1 MKVAI
6 FTETYFPFISG
17 VVTHIKTLKE
27 SLEHAGHEVLI
38 VTTSP
43 KAVCHYVKD
52 GVLYCP
58 AIPLKRIY
66 GYGLSNPVNI
76 QRLRIIQDFDPDIIH
91 IHTEFSMGPSST
103 HCTRCMTITCSMSR
117 RNGSRTW
124 SSRPLMFIS
133 AKWPTRPLRSS
144 ARL

>member
-43 KAVCHYVKD
+43 KAVCHYVK
-52 GVLYCP
+52 
-58 AIPLKRIY
+58 AIPHRKVGAILPEVI
-66 GYGLSNPVNI
+66 
-76 QRLRIIQDFDPDIIH
+76 
-91 IHTEFSMGPSST
+91 
-103 HCTRCMTITCSMSR
+103 
-117 RNGSRTW
+117 
-124 SSRPLMFIS
+124 
-133 AKWPTRPLRSS
+133 
-144 ARL
+144 

>member
-38 VTTSP
+38 VTPSP

-52 GVLYCP
+52 QHP
-58 AIPLKRIY
+58 APAHHS
-66 GYGLSNPVNI
+66 G
-76 QRLRIIQDFDPDIIH
+76 F
-91 IHTEFSMGPSST
+91 
-103 HCTRCMTITCSMSR
+103 
-117 RNGSRTW
+117 
-124 SSRPLMFIS
+124 
-133 AKWPTRPLRSS
+133 
-144 ARL
+144 

>member
-43 KAVCHYVKD
+43 KAVWD
-52 GVLYCP
+52 GNNDQHPELRGKGK
-58 AIPLKRIY
+58 AKKGDGRQEHADN
-66 GYGLSNPVNI
+66 GY
-76 QRLRIIQDFDPDIIH
+76 H
-91 IHTEFSMGPSST
+91 A
-103 HCTRCMTITCSMSR
+103 C
-117 RNGSRTW
+117 
-124 SSRPLMFIS
+124 
-133 AKWPTRPLRSS
+133 AKFACQLVRHQ
-144 ARL
+144 A

>member
-58 AIPLKRIY
+58 AIP
-66 GYGLSNPVNI
+66 P
-76 QRLRIIQDFDPDIIH
+76 QTHLRVWTVQPCQHPAPAHHSGF
-91 IHTEFSMGPSST
+91 
-103 HCTRCMTITCSMSR
+103 
-117 RNGSRTW
+117 
-124 SSRPLMFIS
+124 
-133 AKWPTRPLRSS
+133 
-144 ARL
+144 

>member
-76 QRLRIIQDFDPDIIH
+76 QRLTSFIS
-91 IHTEFSMGPSST
+91 TPSSAWV
-103 HCTRCMTITCSMSR
+103 S
-117 RNGSRTW
+117 
-124 SSRPLMFIS
+124 
-133 AKWPTRPLRSS
+133 LRSLPRAS
-144 ARL
+144 

>member
-17 VVTHIKTLKE
+17 VVTPIKTLKE

-91 IHTEFSMGPSST
+91 IWARKKASPCWWRFLP
-103 HCTRCMTITCSMSR
+103 R
-117 RNGSRTW
+117 
-124 SSRPLMFIS
+124 IS
-133 AKWPTRPLRSS
+133 AGTTLTSCSS
-144 ARL
+144 

>member
-58 AIPLKRIY
+58 PSPSNAFTGMDCPTLSTSSACASFRI
-66 GYGLSNPVNI
+66 LTRTSFI
-76 QRLRIIQDFDPDIIH
+76 S
-91 IHTEFSMGPSST
+91 TPSSAWV
-103 HCTRCMTITCSMSR
+103 S
-117 RNGSRTW
+117 
-124 SSRPLMFIS
+124 
-133 AKWPTRPLRSS
+133 LRSLPRAS
-144 ARL
+144 

>member
-58 AIPLKRIY
+58 AILNAFTGMDCPTLSTSMPHHSDLTGHHSYPHRVQH
-66 GYGLSNPVNI
+66 GYLCAVCRA
-76 QRLRIIQDFDPDIIH
+76 QAEKAHRL
-91 IHTEFSMGPSST
+91 HTA
-103 HCTRCMTITCSMSR
+103 HDV
-117 RNGSRTW
+117 
-124 SSRPLMFIS
+124 
-133 AKWPTRPLRSS
+133 
-144 ARL
+144 